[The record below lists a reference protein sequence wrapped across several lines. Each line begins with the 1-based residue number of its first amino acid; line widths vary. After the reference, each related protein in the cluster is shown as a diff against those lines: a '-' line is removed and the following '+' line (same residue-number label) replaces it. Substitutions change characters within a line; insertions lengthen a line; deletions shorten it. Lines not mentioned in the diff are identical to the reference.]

1 MDYSWVPKGSL
12 ASLAPDCQIGKVASF
27 QSGSVWPFREI
38 SSLVKCPIW
47 QNFQSGE
54 ISYPGG
60 GLLTADVFCFFNFFL
75 SVCPAAAGA
84 FCCCLFMCFA

>member
-38 SSLVKCPIW
+38 CSMVKFPNCDSQTDNELKTSGFCWITFDRLLH
-47 QNFQSGE
+47 NFG
-54 ISYPGG
+54 
-60 GLLTADVFCFFNFFL
+60 TT
-75 SVCPAAAGA
+75 
-84 FCCCLFMCFA
+84 FA